1 MMLKDHKQ
9 LPVYHKPKVFG
20 SLLINMYNTYVHVY
34 VMIVI
39 PLQLLHIHNYV
50 SYILRSK
57 LRPKHLCHKKKLDL
71 CHFNK
76 DFYYIFLS
84 LLQLYQCI
92 LLYTRKPFLFLLQE
106 PLKNFCTVSETN

>member
-9 LPVYHKPKVFG
+9 LPQAKGVWVFAHK
-20 SLLINMYNTYVHVY
+20 YVQYLCTHVY

-57 LRPKHLCHKKKLDL
+57 DPSTCV
-71 CHFNK
+71 
-76 DFYYIFLS
+76 
-84 LLQLYQCI
+84 
-92 LLYTRKPFLFLLQE
+92 TR
-106 PLKNFCTVSETN
+106 SS

>member
-9 LPVYHKPKVFG
+9 LYHKPKVFG
-20 SLLINMYNTYVHVY
+20 FLLINMYNTYVY

-57 LRPKHLCHKKKLDL
+57 DPSTCV
-71 CHFNK
+71 
-76 DFYYIFLS
+76 
-84 LLQLYQCI
+84 
-92 LLYTRKPFLFLLQE
+92 TR
-106 PLKNFCTVSETN
+106 SS